1 MRSRGLFWLLA
12 GAMGLGAPSLFAG
25 SAPGPGERSPLP
37 STLNLPDEAFFAG
50 TTDSKLEAALLD
62 SRFVGVAL
70 RAPKGVDLGSQT
82 KLPLLVASRFDGAR
96 DCDFPLSEL
105 GWLVGVEMASG
116 DVRIAPAFGSGKK
129 QAPEERGARP
139 SRDELGSYGAQVT
152 LLDARARLDLPWRPG
167 CWAFTLIYFDWVSNT
182 VASRLTKAD
191 DTADKRDVACAQLSS
206 TTKQLTYQ
214 IQRRPDGRVRVSGR
228 YGFTVDG
235 LPEHS
240 KGLPASL
247 LLVTSD
253 GAAPRRMDWQI
264 PLAPGTRAVRGDLDH
279 SFASEDEPAAGA
291 VVYLTV
297 AGRIYGPRP
306 WPAKPAQ
313 PAVRPR

>member
-1 MRSRGLFWLLA
+1 MFWLLA
-12 GAMGLGAPSLFAG
+12 GALGLWAPSLFARP
-25 SAPGPGERSPLP
+25 APVPGEKSPLP
-37 STLNLPDEAFFAG
+37 SALNLPDGAFFAESV
-50 TTDSKLEAALLD
+50 DSKLEAALLD
-62 SRFVGVAL
+62 SKFVGVAL
-70 RAPKGVDLGSQT
+70 RSPKGIDLGSQS

-96 DCDFPLSEL
+96 DWDFSLREL

-139 SRDELGSYGAQVT
+139 SGDELGSYGAQVS

-167 CWAFTLIYFDWVSNT
+167 CWAFTLIYFDWMSNT

-191 DTADKRDVACAQLSS
+191 GTSDKRDVACAPSPS
-206 TTKQLTYQ
+206 AKNQLTYQ
-214 IQRRPDGRVRVSGR
+214 VQRLPDGRVRVSGR
-228 YGFTVDG
+228 YSFAVGG

-253 GAAPRRMDWQI
+253 SAAPRRMDWQI
-264 PLAPGTRAVRGDLDH
+264 SLAPGTRVVRGDLDH
-279 SFASEDEPAAGA
+279 SFASEGEPTAGA
-291 VVYLTV
+291 VVYLMV

-306 WPAKPAQ
+306 WPSNPAQ